1 MPKLVRV
8 TKDIGN
14 FLVSFRQDEWVEL
27 VESDFY
33 NDKYTIKQIGNF
45 GFKMSSVPGSYLEE
59 A

>member
-8 TKDIGN
+8 KKAIGN
-14 FLVSFRQDEWVEL
+14 FLVSFKQDECVEL
-27 VESDFY
+27 IESDFY

-45 GFKMSSVPGSYLEE
+45 GFKMLNVPGSYLEE

>member
-8 TKDIGN
+8 TKAIGN

-33 NDKYTIKQIGNF
+33 NDKYTIRQVG
-45 GFKMSSVPGSYLEE
+45 GFHLKMTSVPGSYLEE
-59 A
+59 V